1 MKVLKIQTYF
11 PSPHQA
17 SKIFTVDPGNDSYGD
32 DDFIKLILVVLHLP
46 LKGKVSILKH
56 IDQPKHHGEFGVHV
70 DYS

>member
-1 MKVLKIQTYF
+1 MKVLKTINSNF
-11 PSPHQA
+11 PSHQA